1 MAVTIKDIAAAAGVS
16 PSTVSRTCKDSP
28 SISRDT
34 KERIR
39 RIMAQMGYEPNFEA
53 EPSEAFSKTIGII
66 LPSSQRDVYE
76 NAFHLEIIRG
86 IGQFCNQRRYVNT
99 VITGED
105 DAEVLD
111 AIQSMVANT
120 QADGFILLYSKKDC
134 PVAAYL
140 RSEGLLHVIV
150 GKAAQSA
157 NQTIYIDNDNALAG
171 EEATDYL
178 YEMGHRRIAYFGV
191 SNAMLFSAERK
202 RGYQM
207 SLLKHDITP
216 REGDCVVV
224 SLNHRLNILGYLDLS
239 DFGEEYANSGNA
251 GGDDIIL
258 ALRWV
263 RDNIAAFG
271 GDPGCVTVFG
281 QSGGG
286 AKVTTL
292 LQTPAADGLYH
303 RAMIMS
309 GVLEGLLND
318 SVGSGRDCV
327 QALMQELGVQTAQQ
341 LETVPYHQLAQ
352 AYRNVSPALKAKGAN
367 VGQSPHPNRF
377 YLGDP
382 LHNGSGFRPET
393 ADIPVLIGTVY
404 SEFYGFFDGL
414 KGVGPEEAV
423 GLSAAETLRKQF
435 RTAYP
440 HRPEEDL
447 LLADTSFRAPT
458 IKYVRERA
466 KAGGKVYSYLF
477 DQDFPLMGKSTPWH
491 CADIPFVFHNTELV
505 PVCAFEGAKQLEAEI
520 FGAVMQFARTGAPG
534 WAASTEDVE
543 QTMLFGPQSR
553 LVQNH
558 DHALIE
564 ALAPFT
570 DLRMKK
576 ATRAGGQIQH

>member
-178 YEMGHRRIAYFGV
+178 YELGHRRIAYFGV

-207 SLLKHDITP
+207 SLLKHCIAP
-216 REGDCVVV
+216 READCVEIDT
-224 SLNHRLNILGYLDLS
+224 LNDAYED
-239 DFGEEYANSGNA
+239 
-251 GGDDIIL
+251 
-258 ALRWV
+258 ALR
-263 RDNIAAFG
+263 A
-271 GDPGCVTVFG
+271 
-281 QSGGG
+281 
-286 AKVTTL
+286 L
-292 LQTPAADGLYH
+292 LPDASITPAALADPAELLLRLKT
-303 RAMIMS
+303 RA
-309 GVLEGLLND
+309 
-318 SVGSGRDCV
+318 
-327 QALMQELGVQTAQQ
+327 
-341 LETVPYHQLAQ
+341 
-352 AYRNVSPALKAKGAN
+352 PALPARLLSYKC
-367 VGQSPHPNRF
+367 VGTQAGLILCLRCEIQVRPGVRKRCLAAFSP
-377 YLGDP
+377 
-382 LHNGSGFRPET
+382 T
-393 ADIPVLIGTVY
+393 PVSDGGNYDALIG
-404 SEFYGFFDGL
+404 G
-414 KGVGPEEAV
+414 
-423 GLSAAETLRKQF
+423 
-435 RTAYP
+435 
-440 HRPEEDL
+440 
-447 LLADTSFRAPT
+447 T
-458 IKYVRERA
+458 I
-466 KAGGKVYSYLF
+466 G
-477 DQDFPLMGKSTPWH
+477 
-491 CADIPFVFHNTELV
+491 
-505 PVCAFEGAKQLEAEI
+505 
-520 FGAVMQFARTGAPG
+520 
-534 WAASTEDVE
+534 
-543 QTMLFGPQSR
+543 
-553 LVQNH
+553 
-558 DHALIE
+558 
-564 ALAPFT
+564 
-570 DLRMKK
+570 
-576 ATRAGGQIQH
+576 